1 MNAFAF
7 RKQIKRIKRGKKRK
21 MKKKEIIERAPIFI
35 VMFYLKMYRLKPNL
49 FSGKNE
55 KNVDMRNQCQQ
66 ALAN

>member
-1 MNAFAF
+1 MHTDKKN
-7 RKQIKRIKRGKKRK
+7 KKGKKKRK

-49 FSGKNE
+49 FSRKNE